1 MDLEYEPQVAG
12 DGSLR
17 GFEAFARWH
26 VADTG
31 SGGLEKLPS
40 TELGDSV
47 WRWTDRMLDRVLR
60 QQAAWRK
67 LDSPVVRVSINI
79 DAGHLSRSDFAD
91 LVFGALSRHQV
102 RAEYL
107 SLEIAEA
114 TLTAD
119 LVDVALMLHTLRQR
133 GVHIALDNFG
143 TDWTRLDRLVK
154 LPIDALKLDRSFVR
168 QIGTDRKWQSVA
180 SAVVKLAAMRRLEVI
195 AEGVEQPEQLALLT
209 SFGVNAFQGSLFH
222 LPASADHW
230 TSVMHQPRPT
240 LSGWESTA
248 TMALFEDRD
257 PRERP
262 AGGRPAI

>member
-1 MDLEYEPQVAG
+1 
-12 DGSLR
+12 
-17 GFEAFARWH
+17 
-26 VADTG
+26 
-31 SGGLEKLPS
+31 
-40 TELGDSV
+40 
-47 WRWTDRMLDRVLR
+47 VLS
-60 QQAAWRK
+60 QQAAWRR

-79 DAGHLSRSDFAD
+79 DADHLSRSDFAD

-107 SLEIAEA
+107 SLEIAES

-119 LVDVALMLHTLRQR
+119 LVEVALMLHTLRQR

-180 SAVVKLAAMRRLEVI
+180 SAVVKLAAIRRLEVI
-195 AEGVEQPEQLALLT
+195 AEGVDEPEQLALLT

-222 LPASADHW
+222 SPASADHW
-230 TSVMHQPRPT
+230 TALMDQPRPT

-248 TMALFEDRD
+248 AMALFEEHGARDRTGGA
-257 PRERP
+257 RP
-262 AGGRPAI
+262 SA